1 MKIVIIDDDNLV
13 SLSLNTIMSAQ
24 DDIEVSAV
32 GDSGQQAV
40 KLYEE
45 HMRCDAHGYKDAG
58 HDRS

>member
-13 SLSLNTIMSAQ
+13 SLSLNTILSAQ

-32 GDSGQQAV
+32 GD
-40 KLYEE
+40 
-45 HMRCDAHGYKDAG
+45 KDAG

>member
-13 SLSLNTIMSAQ
+13 SFSLNTILSAQ

-45 HMRCDAHGYKDAG
+45 HMPYVC
-58 HDRS
+58 SWI

>member
-32 GDSGQQAV
+32 GGS
-40 KLYEE
+40 
-45 HMRCDAHGYKDAG
+45 R
-58 HDRS
+58 R